1 MRNPHRGLQIVVLV
15 GLAMSTGCEAGRE
28 AGNAPRTRGSLSEHD
43 AVRADLLFVRG
54 YVRGYEQ
61 ARREEKPMLVLFTV
75 QGCGYCE
82 QMIREASADEQ
93 VVRLSKRFVCILVD
107 ADLEP
112 EICRDFRVRGYPT
125 VQFISPRG
133 VPLNRMMGK
142 TPAQQ
147 LAVEMQAALE
157 ATATRVRYIRETTLR

>member
-1 MRNPHRGLQIVVLV
+1 
-15 GLAMSTGCEAGRE
+15 
-28 AGNAPRTRGSLSEHD
+28 
-43 AVRADLLFVRG
+43 
-54 YVRGYEQ
+54 
-61 ARREEKPMLVLFTV
+61 
-75 QGCGYCE
+75 
-82 QMIREASADEQ
+82 
-93 VVRLSKRFVCILVD
+93 
-107 ADLEP
+107 
-112 EICRDFRVRGYPT
+112 VRGYPT

>member
-1 MRNPHRGLQIVVLV
+1 V
-15 GLAMSTGCEAGRE
+15 E
-28 AGNAPRTRGSLSEHD
+28 
-43 AVRADLLFVRG
+43 
-54 YVRGYEQ
+54 
-61 ARREEKPMLVLFTV
+61 
-75 QGCGYCE
+75 
-82 QMIREASADEQ
+82 IREASADEQ